1 MIGAAPRFLSS
12 TSMPNQCNSSQH
24 YQVWHVSTLS
34 GLPVQEGDGVSSLAA
49 GRTRGAADVKDG
61 YVCDQDKL
69 SVFVL
74 LCMYYLLPFLRS
86 LPKSTGE
93 HLSILQLEVFFPCA
107 DWHYFFF
114 FFRCAFYKMYH
125 ILNKQNAT
133 IFIWFWQLQV

>member
-1 MIGAAPRFLSS
+1 M
-12 TSMPNQCNSSQH
+12 
-24 YQVWHVSTLS
+24 
-34 GLPVQEGDGVSSLAA
+34 SSLAA

-114 FFRCAFYKMYH
+114 FFFRCAFYKMYH

-133 IFIWFWQLQV
+133 IFI